1 MGISFK
7 LLFQR
12 NINYCNFSS
21 FETQASTSKQM
32 KSLLVVLAVLPL
44 HSWMLNGRYL
54 LVDINENFRLPQ
66 NLTETVGYSFEYNF
80 RCFGKTIQFGFRD
93 FQDAKREC
101 DSNRECGCIDTAAH
115 SDCATA
121 TPEFFTIHY
130 SFRIQSSAGT
140 CGWVKS

>member
-12 NINYCNFSS
+12 INYCNFSS

-32 KSLLVVLAVLPL
+32 KSLLLVLAVLPL

-54 LVDINENFRLPQ
+54 LVDI
-66 NLTETVGYSFEYNF
+66 TETVGYSFEYNF